1 MDETSTGRTKEPTG
15 FAPSNRP
22 AELNQPPAIA
32 RDEAVRLG
40 PAYNTASPKQ
50 TFCYACGTNID
61 PRAQM
66 CTNCGVNQHQNTN
79 GQAHPQAVLGLILN
93 VFFPGVGT
101 LVLGQVT
108 TGVIQLALW
117 LVSIP
122 LTFFIIGLPL
132 YFGVWIWAI
141 VVGIQ
146 ALSSPTP
153 HRSRPSNIA

>member
-1 MDETSTGRTKEPTG
+1 MDETSTGSKKEPTG
-15 FAPSNRP
+15 FAPSSRSPYSNHT
-22 AELNQPPAIA
+22 PAIA
-32 RDEAVRLG
+32 G
-40 PAYNTASPKQ
+40 SPPASIGSAYGTPAPKQ
-50 TFCYACGTNID
+50 TFCYACGKNID
-61 PRAQM
+61 PRAEL
-66 CTNCGVNQHQNTN
+66 CTNCGVSQRRNSS
-79 GQAHPQAVLGLILN
+79 GQAHPQAALGLILN

-132 YFGVWIWAI
+132 YFGVWVWAI

-146 ALSSPTP
+146 AF
-153 HRSRPSNIA
+153 SRPQAARHL